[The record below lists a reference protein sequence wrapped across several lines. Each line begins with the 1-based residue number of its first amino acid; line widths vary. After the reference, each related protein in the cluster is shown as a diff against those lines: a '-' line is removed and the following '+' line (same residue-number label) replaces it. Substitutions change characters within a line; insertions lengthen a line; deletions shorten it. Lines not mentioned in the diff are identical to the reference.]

1 MVKIAVIGAGFMGRT
16 HAEAYSRIG
25 LAQVAA
31 VCDKDR
37 ALGEKF
43 AEDFGCSFYED
54 FDAMVKD
61 CEFEVA
67 DICLPTFLHR
77 EFAVR
82 AAEQGKHVFC
92 EKPAALNVES
102 LDCMIEAAR
111 KIGRAHV

>member
-16 HAEAYSRIG
+16 NAEAYSRIE

-31 VCDKDR
+31 VCDRDK

-54 FDAMVKD
+54 FDTMAAE

-67 DICLPTFLHR
+67 DICLLRFFMKRLQSGQQNM
-77 EFAVR
+77 ENIFSVR
-82 AAEQGKHVFC
+82 NRQ
-92 EKPAALNVES
+92 P
-102 LDCMIEAAR
+102 
-111 KIGRAHV
+111 